1 MNDLYSGLMSS
12 YLRKGKNGQ
21 QFWGLYDPL
30 DKIETPTENLLFQTQ
45 INQLKILEKSK
56 KYDTVNEFLKQSQ
69 KKFDNYNSTS
79 EDELNNEV
87 YSRIIEILNA
97 GLRGSPLNP
106 HKNLQGLSES
116 QKTLEV
122 DSRIKSLSLELSNL
136 LKQIR
141 VSQTLSKSMVSSLE
155 NRLRSFDWNVF
166 PHQYIMEKA
175 DLVEALMVDKLN
187 QNPAL
192 KAIVTGSWLD
202 ISGQQLIEDAFAF
215 SQKNLDVP
223 FSLGSLKF
231 IVRTDKGNFSQSAI
245 SIGDFLNQLEKVNNT
260 SFKVQLSDELYEA
273 LKQSSAIAGQAK
285 SGMRGQ
291 AILNKNQRN
300 SLSLKEVNFDP
311 MLLWDL
317 YELDKQTKTK
327 FFKNEKR
334 QNSKT
339 LNALCNYCLSK
350 NIAKTALKE
359 NQLYLTAE
367 GFVSASQWM
376 ENTGE
381 YLIFNPDI
389 KTISG
394 DFLTKKR
401 RYIFTK

>member
-187 QNPAL
+187 QNPAQGW
-192 KAIVTGSWLD
+192 ANN
-202 ISGQQLIEDAFAF
+202 
-215 SQKNLDVP
+215 NL
-223 FSLGSLKF
+223 
-231 IVRTDKGNFSQSAI
+231 
-245 SIGDFLNQLEKVNNT
+245 
-260 SFKVQLSDELYEA
+260 
-273 LKQSSAIAGQAK
+273 
-285 SGMRGQ
+285 
-291 AILNKNQRN
+291 
-300 SLSLKEVNFDP
+300 
-311 MLLWDL
+311 
-317 YELDKQTKTK
+317 
-327 FFKNEKR
+327 
-334 QNSKT
+334 
-339 LNALCNYCLSK
+339 
-350 NIAKTALKE
+350 
-359 NQLYLTAE
+359 
-367 GFVSASQWM
+367 WM
-376 ENTGE
+376 
-381 YLIFNPDI
+381 
-389 KTISG
+389 
-394 DFLTKKR
+394 
-401 RYIFTK
+401 